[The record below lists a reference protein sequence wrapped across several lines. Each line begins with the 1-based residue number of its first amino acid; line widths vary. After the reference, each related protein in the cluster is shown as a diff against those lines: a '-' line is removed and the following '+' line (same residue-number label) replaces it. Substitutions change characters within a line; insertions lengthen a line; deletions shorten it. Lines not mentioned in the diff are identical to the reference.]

1 MFLRAI
7 NLDENSYI
15 EISDRITS
23 NGTKL
28 QLSMRGVKDN
38 KYVTV
43 MSALLEPGDV
53 ALMRQ
58 IIDEWLKLP
67 TQSS

>member
-43 MSALLEPGDV
+43 MSALLDPGDV